1 MTETGVAPSTPRSR
15 KLPGN
20 RPPETQSSGLLPGK
34 FRDHVVGWSFAL
46 PFTLLFMVFLAGPV
60 LAAFAMSFTDLRSG
74 DVRDPLAVTPIGLGN
89 YARLLQ
95 DEQFLKAA
103 GNTLLVVLVGLP
115 LTVALGLAVAL
126 GLNSALIR
134 FRGLFRVGYYL
145 PVVTSI
151 VAIAVVWR
159 FLLQPESG
167 LLNRLLALVGVDG
180 PNWLNNTST
189 ALPAVIAMIV
199 WRGLGFQ
206 MVIFLAG
213 LQTIPQELYEAA
225 RIDGAGRWA
234 QFRHVT
240 LPSLRPTLVFVT
252 VIGSIGLLQV
262 FEEPFVMTRGG
273 PLGSTLTV
281 AQSVYSQFSFGNYG
295 YASAMSYVLFVAIV
309 LLSILWFRLLS
320 TQEAK

>member
-1 MTETGVAPSTPRSR
+1 MTRHRLASWG
-15 KLPGN
+15 
-20 RPPETQSSGLLPGK
+20 
-34 FRDHVVGWSFAL
+34 FAL
-46 PFTLLFMVFLAGPV
+46 PFTVLFLVFLAGPV
-60 LAAFAMSFTDLRSG
+60 LASLAMSFTDIRSA

-89 YARLLQ
+89 YARLFE
-95 DEQFLKAA
+95 DEQFLQAA
-103 GNTLLVVLVGLP
+103 GNTILVVLVGLP

-126 GLNSALIR
+126 GLNSGVVR

-167 LLNRLLALVGVDG
+167 LVNGLLGLIGVDG

-213 LQTIPQELYEAA
+213 LQAIPQELYEAA

-240 LPSLRPTLVFVT
+240 LPALRPTLVFVT

-273 PLGSTLTV
+273 PLASTLTV

-295 YASAMSYVLFVAIV
+295 YASAMSYLLFIAIV
-309 LLSILWFRLLS
+309 LLSILWFRLLRS
-320 TQEAK
+320 EEAR

>member
-1 MTETGVAPSTPRSR
+1 MTRRTA
-15 KLPGN
+15 
-20 RPPETQSSGLLPGK
+20 
-34 FRDHVVGWSFAL
+34 VGWSFAL
-46 PFTLLFMVFLAGPV
+46 PFTLLFTVFLAGPV
-60 LAAFAMSFTDLRSG
+60 LASLAMSFTDIRSA
-74 DVRDPLAVTPIGLGN
+74 DVRDPLAVNGVGFDN
-89 YARLLQ
+89 YARLFS
-95 DEQFLKAA
+95 DEQFVRAA
-103 GNTLLVVLVGLP
+103 GNTVLVVLAGLP

-126 GLNSALIR
+126 GLNSGLVKL
-134 FRGLFRVGYYL
+134 RGLFRVGYYL

-167 LLNRLLALVGVDG
+167 LLNGLLRLMGIQG
-180 PNWLNNTST
+180 MNWLNDTRT
-189 ALPAVIAMIV
+189 ALPSVIAMIV

-213 LQTIPQELYEAA
+213 LQAIPQELYEAA

-240 LPSLRPTLVFVT
+240 LPSLRSTLLFVT

-295 YASAMSYVLFVAIV
+295 YASAMSYLLFLAVV
-309 LLSILWFRLLS
+309 LLSILWFRLLRS
-320 TQEAK
+320 DEAVQR

>member
-1 MTETGVAPSTPRSR
+1 M
-15 KLPGN
+15 
-20 RPPETQSSGLLPGK
+20 
-34 FRDHVVGWSFAL
+34 RDRLVGWGFVL
-46 PFTLLFMVFLAGPV
+46 PFSLLFLVFLVGPV
-60 LAAFAMSFTDLRSG
+60 LASLAMSFTDIRSA
-74 DVRDPLAVTPIGLGN
+74 DVRDPLAVTPIGLDN
-89 YARLLQ
+89 YARLFR
-95 DEQFLKAA
+95 DEQFLQAA
-103 GNTLLVVLVGLP
+103 GNTLIVVAAGLP
-115 LTVALGLAVAL
+115 LTVALGLAAAL
-126 GLNSALIR
+126 GLNSGLIR
-134 FRGLFRVGYYL
+134 FRAVFRVGYYL

-167 LLNRLLALVGVDG
+167 LLNSVLRLIGIDG

-213 LQTIPQELYEAA
+213 LQAIPQELYEAA
-225 RIDGAGRWA
+225 RMDGAGRWA
-234 QFRHVT
+234 RFWNVT
-240 LPSLRPTLVFVT
+240 LPSLRPTLLFVA

-262 FEEPFVMTRGG
+262 FEEPYVMTRGG

-309 LLSILWFRLLS
+309 VLSILWFRLLRAEGAAS
-320 TQEAK
+320 